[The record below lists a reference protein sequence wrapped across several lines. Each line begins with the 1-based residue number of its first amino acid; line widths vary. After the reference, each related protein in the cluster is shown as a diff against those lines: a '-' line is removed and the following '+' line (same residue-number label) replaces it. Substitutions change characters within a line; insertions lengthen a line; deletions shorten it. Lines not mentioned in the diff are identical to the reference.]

1 MEKRNLEDSESYG
14 KSGVI
19 KKQKTL
25 FIAKELFRKSI
36 HICSALVP
44 FFLRYFY
51 WPVIILLL
59 LALTVYCISESM
71 RKRGVSIPLIS
82 SITAAAARKR
92 DENRF
97 VLGPVTLV
105 SGIVLAAL
113 IFPPE
118 CAALGIYALSFG
130 DGLASVGGKLFG
142 RIVIPFT
149 DGKTVAGSLTCFTA
163 IFISAWCSS
172 RSTYIAFILALVG
185 MMIELLPLKDFD
197 NLIIPLAISGT
208 ACLLL

>member
-1 MEKRNLEDSESYG
+1 MPNNESYG

-19 KKQKTL
+19 RKQKTL

-36 HICSALVP
+36 HICSATIP
-44 FFLRYFY
+44 FFLRIAY

-59 LALTVYCISESM
+59 LALTVYIISEIQ
-71 RKRGVSIPLIS
+71 RRRGVSIPLIS
-82 SITAAAARKR
+82 TITAAAARKR

-105 SGIVLAAL
+105 MGIVIASLL
-113 IFPPE
+113 FPPE

-172 RSTYIAFILALVG
+172 HSTITALVLALVG
-185 MMIELLPLKDFD
+185 MFIELLPLKDFD
-197 NLIIPLAISGT
+197 NLIIPIAISGA
-208 ACLLL
+208 ACLL

>member
-1 MEKRNLEDSESYG
+1 MEKRNLVNNESYG
-14 KSGVI
+14 NSGVI

-36 HICSALVP
+36 HICSAFIP
-44 FFLRYFY
+44 FFLRLAF
-51 WPVIILLL
+51 WPIIILLL
-59 LALTVYCISESM
+59 MALCIYVVSEIL
-71 RKRGVSIPLIS
+71 RRNGISIPLIS
-82 SITAAAARKR
+82 SVTAAAARKR

-105 SGIVLAAL
+105 SGIILASL
-113 IFPPE
+113 LFPPE

-142 RIVIPFT
+142 RIIIPFT

-172 RSTYIAFILALVG
+172 HSTYTAIILALVG
-185 MMIELLPLKDFD
+185 MFIELLPLKDFD
-197 NLIIPLAISGT
+197 NLIIPVAISGV
-208 ACLLL
+208 ACIL